1 MEIPGMAIIS
11 MKDMANIAMTVI
23 QAMGMIMPTLIPVTK
38 LQYYD
43 LQKIIYKSAK

>member
-1 MEIPGMAIIS
+1 MAIIS
-11 MKDMANIAMTVI
+11 MKDMANIAMTIVI

-43 LQKIIYKSAK
+43 LQNIIYKSVK